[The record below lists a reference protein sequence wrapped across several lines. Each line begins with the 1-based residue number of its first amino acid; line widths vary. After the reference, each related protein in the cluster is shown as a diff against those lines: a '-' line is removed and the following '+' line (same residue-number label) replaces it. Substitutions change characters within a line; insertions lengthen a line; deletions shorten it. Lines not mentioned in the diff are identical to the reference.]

1 VVPPFHRQREYATNE
16 ISLRIDGAEVV
27 VLLATFAT
35 LPFRDCNDWI
45 RPDEVQLEFASG
57 VFDTAYRATF

>member
-1 VVPPFHRQREYATNE
+1 
-16 ISLRIDGAEVV
+16 
-27 VLLATFAT
+27 